1 MVHLSDPGEHVSGA
15 WTCPAVSGSYVDE
28 SSQLVRL
35 NGAEKIKTI
44 ITGCGVEAS
53 LYAYLLLWSSIYF
66 FNLRLPPS
74 SSLFSPRSLPTLP
87 KNSPVC
93 FFVSHSLTGFSP
105 FSVSLLS
112 SPLVCG
118 WEATEAEW
126 ISSSCSRLLHVLRY
140 DITSQMQ
147 HGGYYITHTHI
158 LQIYKVVFYI
168 TVRYKNIIVYSG
180 AFLQVLNSI

>member
-87 KNSPVC
+87 KNSRLLFRLPLAHR
-93 FFVSHSLTGFSP
+93 FL
-105 FSVSLLS
+105 SLLCL
-112 SPLVCG
+112 SPV
-118 WEATEAEW
+118 
-126 ISSSCSRLLHVLRY
+126 ISSCVWMRSHWSRMNLLFLLSAVARAQIWHHISDATRGLLHN
-140 DITSQMQ
+140 
-147 HGGYYITHTHI
+147 THTYFKFIKRYFI
-158 LQIYKVVFYI
+158 LLWDIKI
-168 TVRYKNIIVYSG
+168 S
-180 AFLQVLNSI
+180 

>member
-44 ITGCGVEAS
+44 ITGCGAEAF

-66 FNLRLPPS
+66 FNLWLPPS

-87 KNSPVC
+87 KNSRLLFC
-93 FFVSHSLTGFSP
+93 LSLAHRFF
-105 FSVSLLS
+105 SLLCL
-112 SPLVCG
+112 SPVIP
-118 WEATEAEW
+118 
-126 ISSSCSRLLHVLRY
+126 ISSCVWMRSHWSRMNLLFLLSAAARAQIWHHISDATRGLLHN
-140 DITSQMQ
+140 
-147 HGGYYITHTHI
+147 THTHTSN
-158 LQIYKVVFYI
+158 L
-168 TVRYKNIIVYSG
+168 
-180 AFLQVLNSI
+180 

>member
-44 ITGCGVEAS
+44 ITGCGAEAF

-66 FNLRLPPS
+66 FNLWLPPS

-93 FFVSHSLTGFSP
+93 FFVSHSLTDFSP

-112 SPLVCG
+112 SPSPLKQNESPLLALGCC
-118 WEATEAEW
+118 T
-126 ISSSCSRLLHVLRY
+126 CSDMTSHLRCNTGA
-140 DITSQMQ
+140 IT
-147 HGGYYITHTHI
+147 
-158 LQIYKVVFYI
+158 
-168 TVRYKNIIVYSG
+168 
-180 AFLQVLNSI
+180 